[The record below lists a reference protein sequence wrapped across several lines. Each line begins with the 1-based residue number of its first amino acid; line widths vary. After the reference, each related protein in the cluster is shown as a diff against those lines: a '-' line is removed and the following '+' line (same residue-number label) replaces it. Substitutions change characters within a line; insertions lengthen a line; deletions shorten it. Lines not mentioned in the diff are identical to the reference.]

1 MKEEGEL
8 FEVGPGGV
16 ERRMRE
22 GDGDEYDWSTWYAN
36 MKFS

>member
-1 MKEEGEL
+1 MWNLDFKEDMKEEGEL

-22 GDGDEYDWSTWYAN
+22 GDGDEYD
-36 MKFS
+36 